1 MLKIFVAVITKKGI
15 TITGN
20 TAIDALKY
28 TINPNNRLPF
38 LEKIAPG
45 HRIILLTMHRRE
57 NWGRPMKETFKAIKD
72 VVDSR
77 PDLDVV
83 YPVHLN
89 PIVQRVANEVFAGD
103 PGFT

>member
-1 MLKIFVAVITKKGI
+1 
-15 TITGN
+15 
-20 TAIDALKY
+20 
-28 TINPNNRLPF
+28 
-38 LEKIAPG
+38 
-45 HRIILLTMHRRE
+45 
-57 NWGRPMKETFKAIKD
+57 MKETFKAIKD

-89 PIVQRVANEVFAGD
+89 PIVQRVANEVFSGD